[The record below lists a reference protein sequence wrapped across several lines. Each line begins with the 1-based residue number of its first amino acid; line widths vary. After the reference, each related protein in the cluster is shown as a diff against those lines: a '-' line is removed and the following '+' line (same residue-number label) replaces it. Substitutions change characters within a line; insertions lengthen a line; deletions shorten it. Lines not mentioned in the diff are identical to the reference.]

1 MCQARGRL
9 HQAGLDGSDG
19 GLVGSGVLLALAAPR
34 VWVVVDSRVPV
45 GVRDRR
51 GRPPAGAYLV
61 SSSEREKR
69 FVQPG
74 KVQAWGFSP
83 VWVRM

>member
-1 MCQARGRL
+1 MCARLEPGSTRPAWTAATAAWWAAACWPL
-9 HQAGLDGSDG
+9 PLLELGL
-19 GLVGSGVLLALAAPR
+19 LWILEC
-34 VWVVVDSRVPV
+34 
-45 GVRDRR
+45 
-51 GRPPAGAYLV
+51 LV

-83 VWVRM
+83 V